1 MITSGFN
8 FKDFLTNENSFSDS
22 YYYKYTF
29 TYFSLFWNFSLNG
42 DIFIETEVLLFILF
56 LHFSRN
62 NYFLIFRSY
71 VLKMRRYEKT
81 PFVCLSDAVAVC
93 LLTDV
98 QGWALLCLSVQ
109 VCTLY
114 VIMYSEFVLCTHSLC

>member
-1 MITSGFN
+1 
-8 FKDFLTNENSFSDS
+8 
-22 YYYKYTF
+22 
-29 TYFSLFWNFSLNG
+29 
-42 DIFIETEVLLFILF
+42 
-56 LHFSRN
+56 
-62 NYFLIFRSY
+62 
-71 VLKMRRYEKT
+71 MRRYEKT

-114 VIMYSEFVLCTHSLC
+114 VIMYSECVLCTHSVC

>member
-8 FKDFLTNENSFSDS
+8 FKDFLTNKNSFSDS

-42 DIFIETEVLLFILF
+42 DIFIETEVLLFIIF

-114 VIMYSEFVLCTHSLC
+114 VIMYRECVLCTHSVR

>member
-42 DIFIETEVLLFILF
+42 DIFIETEVLLFIIF

-114 VIMYSEFVLCTHSLC
+114 VIMYRECVLCTHSVR